1 MSKRLS
7 TGVTA
12 IDRNIGGGVLSGS
25 VVALLAD
32 PDSQS
37 EPLLH
42 EFMEERP
49 TAYITTLRTEA
60 AVRDD
65 LERSLRTN
73 DYTVQY
79 AGIDTPID
87 NAGRVVQQV
96 DGQANVVI
104 DTLNPLEATGE
115 RNRYVNFLNQFKNHL
130 VNVGG
135 VGLLHCTSMDAPEL
149 REVTLTIADVVW
161 HLDTSVKGNSVENF
175 LRVSKFRGGRP
186 AEETIKLDLGQ
197 EVAVDTSRDIA

>member
-1 MSKRLS
+1 MPKRLT

-12 IDRNIGGGVLSGS
+12 IDRNHGGGVPGGS
-25 VVALLAD
+25 VVALVAA

-65 LERSLRTN
+65 LDRSLRTH

-96 DGQANVVI
+96 DGQANVVV
-104 DTLNPLEATGE
+104 DTLNPLEETGE
-115 RNRYVNFLNQFKNHL
+115 RNRYVNFLNQFKTHL
-130 VNVGG
+130 VNTGSVGI
-135 VGLLHCTSMDAPEL
+135 LHCTDLDRPPL
-149 REVTLTIADVVW
+149 RETTLTIADVVW
-161 HLDTSVKGNSVENF
+161 KLDVSVKGNSVESF
-175 LRVSKFRGGRP
+175 LQVTKFRGGDP
-186 AEETIKLDLGQ
+186 ADETIKLDLGE

>member
-1 MSKRLS
+1 MAKRLS

-12 IDRNIGGGVLSGS
+12 IDRNIGGGVFAGS
-25 VVALLAD
+25 IVVLLAD

-65 LERSLRTN
+65 LDRSLRNN

-87 NAGRVVQQV
+87 NANRVVQQV
-96 DGQANVVI
+96 DGQANVIV

-115 RNRYVNFLNQFKNHL
+115 RNRYVNFLNQFKTHL
-130 VNVGG
+130 VNTGG
-135 VGLLHCTSMDAPEL
+135 VGVLHCTGLDAPAL
-149 REVTLTIADVVW
+149 RETTLTIADAVW
-161 HLDTSVKGNSVENF
+161 RLEMTVKGNSVENF
-175 LRVSKFRGGRP
+175 LRVSKLRGGDP
-186 AEETIKLDLGQ
+186 ADETIKLDLGE

>member
-1 MSKRLS
+1 MSKRLT

-12 IDRNIGGGVLSGS
+12 IDRNHGGGVPAGS
-25 VVALLAD
+25 IVALVAA

-60 AVRDD
+60 TVRDD
-65 LERSLRTN
+65 LDRSLRTH

-87 NAGRVVQQV
+87 NTGRVVQQV
-96 DGQANVVI
+96 DGQANVVV
-104 DTLNPLEATGE
+104 DTLNPLEETGE
-115 RNRYVNFLNQFKNHL
+115 RNRYVNFLNQFKTHL
-130 VNVGG
+130 VNTGS
-135 VGLLHCTSMDAPEL
+135 VGLLHCTDLDRPPL
-149 REVTLTIADVVW
+149 RETTLTIADVVW
-161 HLDTSVKGNSVENF
+161 KLDVSVKGNSVESF
-175 LRVSKFRGGRP
+175 LQVTKFRGGDP
-186 AEETIKLDLGQ
+186 ADETIKLDLGE

>member
-1 MSKRLS
+1 MAKRLS

-12 IDRNIGGGVLSGS
+12 IDRNLDGGVRAGS
-25 VVALLAD
+25 VVALLAP

-49 TAYITTLRTEA
+49 TAYITTLRTEP

-65 LERSLRTN
+65 LERVLRTD
-73 DYTVQY
+73 DYSIQY

-96 DGQANVVI
+96 DGQANVVV
-104 DTLNPLEATGE
+104 DTLNPLEETGE
-115 RNRYVNFLNQFKNHL
+115 RNRYVNFLNQFKTHL
-130 VNVGG
+130 TNTGA
-135 VGLLHCTSMDAPEL
+135 VGLLHCTAMDPPPL
-149 REVTLTIADVVW
+149 RETTLTIADVVW
-161 HLDTSVKGNSVENF
+161 ELQTDVKGNSIENF
-175 LRVSKFRGGRP
+175 LQVSKFRGGRP
-186 AEETIKLDLGQ
+186 ADETIKLDLGE